1 MIPYSPPLMHDV
13 WIFLGLVIPVI
24 LTAAGAL
31 LLVEQQIKQRVLAR
45 RDMHDRPRCEACN
58 IMPAEYEV
66 QWVEPPGVT
75 LVCGGC
81 RPTKENPNVLQIME
95 PFGPNEGLD

>member
-1 MIPYSPPLMHDV
+1 
-13 WIFLGLVIPVI
+13 
-24 LTAAGAL
+24 
-31 LLVEQQIKQRVLAR
+31 
-45 RDMHDRPRCEACN
+45 
-58 IMPAEYEV
+58 MPAEYEV

-81 RPTKENPNVLQIME
+81 RPTKENPNVLQITE